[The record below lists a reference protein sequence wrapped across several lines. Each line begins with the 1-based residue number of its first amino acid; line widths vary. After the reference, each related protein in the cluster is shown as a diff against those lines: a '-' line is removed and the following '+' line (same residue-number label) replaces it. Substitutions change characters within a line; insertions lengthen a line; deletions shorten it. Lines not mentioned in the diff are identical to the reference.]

1 MTRSSRPPPTLEELQ
16 RRRSQMLDVLG
27 KETETTERSILEHQ
41 LEEIDEAIART
52 RTSRTTTG
60 PSPV

>member
-16 RRRSQMLDVLG
+16 RRRAQMLDVLG
-27 KETETTERSILEHQ
+27 KETEVTERSILEHQ
-41 LEEIDEAIART
+41 IEEVDDAIART
-52 RTSRTTTG
+52 RASQTTTE